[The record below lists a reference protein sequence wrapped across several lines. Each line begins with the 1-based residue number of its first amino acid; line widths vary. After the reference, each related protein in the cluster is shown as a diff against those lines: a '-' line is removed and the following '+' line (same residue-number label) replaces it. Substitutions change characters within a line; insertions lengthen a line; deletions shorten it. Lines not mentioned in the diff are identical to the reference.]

1 MKLLKVLQTELPDRV
16 RWPFDLLHGLILL
29 IAISEFIHM
38 LFLHG
43 FSSN

>member
-1 MKLLKVLQTELPDRV
+1 MKLGKLLQTKLPDWV

-29 IAISEFIHM
+29 IVISELIHM

-43 FSSN
+43 FSSK